1 MKVSDRDEMDGFP
14 APRRFDTTRWSL
26 VVAAREGDTK
36 QRREAL
42 TAVCEAYWY
51 PLYAFIRHKGY
62 TADDALDL
70 VQGFFERLLE
80 KGDLS
85 SVERSKGR
93 LRSFLMASCTH
104 YLANRLDHD
113 HARKRGGGR
122 GIVSIDGTTA
132 DVRYCREP
140 SHEMTAERLFEQK
153 WATALLAMVISRLEN
168 EMNRAGKARQFA
180 ILRPALS
187 GRAERG
193 AFPQIAAEFRG
204 DARWQA
210 RAQGHRLRH
219 RQGDRAKAHGGVVVH
234 RARHDS
240 GHTRVHVAGA
250 G

>member
-51 PLYAFIRHKGY
+51 PLYAFIRRKGY

-70 VQGFFERLLE
+70 VQGFFERLLD

-122 GIVSIDGTTA
+122 GSVSIDGTTA
-132 DVRYCREP
+132 DVRYRREP

-153 WATALLAMVISRLEN
+153 WATALLAIVISKLES
-168 EMNRAGKARQFA
+168 EMNLAGKARQFA

-193 AFPQIAAEFRG
+193 SFPQIAAELG
-204 DARWQA
+204 ISEDAA
-210 RAQGHRLRH
+210 RASAHRLRV
-219 RQGDRAKAHGGVVVH
+219 RFREIMREEILLTVDNSADVDEEIQSLFAALG
-234 RARHDS
+234 S
-240 GHTRVHVAGA
+240 
-250 G
+250 